1 MRFARRATLASAAVG
16 IAIASALVVGTFALS
31 VVVIH
36 GVQVEV
42 KGPTALPVGV
52 TITPVFIAPTT
63 RQGAIPPLPLD
74 VAAGENLTVIWG
86 IEIESGATTGVRY
99 NVSLDS
105 VSSPFEFSSQVFG
118 FVWQGLQGDEQ
129 FTEEITVLA
138 PQSAGSYNVE
148 VVLSV
153 TY

>member
-16 IAIASALVVGTFALS
+16 IAIASALVVGTFAFG
-31 VVVIH
+31 VVVIQ

-42 KGPTALPVGV
+42 KGPTAVAVGV
-52 TITPVFIAPTT
+52 IVTPVFIAPTV
-63 RQGAIPPLPLD
+63 RQGGIPPLPLD

-86 IEIESGATTGVRY
+86 IQIESGATPDVRY
-99 NVSLDS
+99 NVSLES

-118 FVWQGLQGDEQ
+118 FVWQGLRADEQ

-138 PQSAGSYNVE
+138 PQSAGSYNVQ
-148 VVLSV
+148 VVLSM
-153 TY
+153 TD